1 MGRRPTSARFYS
13 TGEILIPGAYENKDF
28 LDNLGRKPKTY
39 NFRSIDR
46 EQGPKIGHGYGDK
59 VRDCHQLFTHG
70 ISSDTILYYLVC
82 TMCYYHLSCFLFLLL
97 LGDGYRSS
105 WV

>member
-28 LDNLGRKPKTY
+28 LDDLVRKPKTY

-59 VRDCHQLFTHG
+59 VKNCLR
-70 ISSDTILYYLVC
+70 ISSDMLIISFY
-82 TMCYYHLSCFLFLLL
+82 
-97 LGDGYRSS
+97 
-105 WV
+105 